1 MGDRSITPD
10 GAMNLDEQTKDIGR
24 QILNLIRHE
33 NISGL
38 IVRAKRIETEAP
50 ELGIRLESEGGSLY
64 LRFGDDRF
72 QIRRPGPRLGVRYV
86 GEFGSEIGGR
96 LGRPQ
101 PVLIEMDTI
110 SRLAAY
116 IDRL

>member
-1 MGDRSITPD
+1 MGARSITPD
-10 GAMNLDEQTKDIGR
+10 GAMGLDEQTKAIGR
-24 QILNLIRHE
+24 QLLNLIRHE

-50 ELGIRLESEGGSLY
+50 ELGIRLESEGDSLY
-64 LRFGDDRF
+64 LRYGDDRF
-72 QIRRPGPRLGVRYV
+72 QIRRPGSRLAVRYV
-86 GEFGSEIGGR
+86 GEFGAEIGAR

-101 PVLIEMDTI
+101 PVVIEMETI

-116 IDRL
+116 IDGL